1 MKKQIEK
8 NSPKAWL
15 LAARPKTLMGAAVPM
30 MVVLAKALADVGSVD
45 WVPAT
50 LCVLFA
56 MLMQID
62 ANFINDYF
70 DFRRGNDDETRLG
83 PRRACAEGWVAP
95 QAMLAAIGLTTAM
108 ACLAGLPLVW
118 YGGWEMVAV
127 GGLCVLFCFL
137 YTTTLSYW
145 GMGDLLVLV
154 FFGLVPV
161 CASYFILVGTLTAE
175 VVCLALACGLVI
187 DTLLIVNNFRDIDND
202 RRAGKWTLVVRIG
215 ARGGLWL
222 YFGAGL
228 AGALLA
234 VATDM
239 RLVWFA
245 LPYLFLHIVT
255 GREMGR
261 IGRGKALN
269 LILGQTARNMFVF
282 GLLTAVGVL
291 LLRT

>member
-83 PRRACAEGWVAP
+83 PRRACAEGWVTP
-95 QAMLAAIGLTTAM
+95 QAMLVAIELTTAM

-202 RRAGKWTLVVRIG
+202 RRAGKRTLVVRIG

-245 LPYLFLHIVT
+245 LPYLFLHIAT

-291 LLRT
+291 LLQG